1 MAEKE
6 RPKWQRTLAK
16 QVLESLRAPDP
27 KSLEKLQRSVDENPS
42 LLTKLGLSAVQVLS
56 SMSEAVDVAGRS
68 SRLSIVFTDLEGF
81 STFTEQEGD
90 EAATGLLTLHHH
102 EVEPLIRAR
111 GGNIVKHLGD
121 GLLLTFPHPEA
132 AVMAGLDLVRAQPD
146 PLRLRAGIHT
156 GDVMTTADDIIGH
169 VVNVAA
175 RVTESASGGEVLATT
190 VVRDAV
196 SRLPGIAF
204 GPAATSQFHGLS
216 EQVGVCRVTAAAE

>member
-1 MAEKE
+1 M
-6 RPKWQRTLAK
+6 
-16 QVLESLRAPDP
+16 
-27 KSLEKLQRSVDENPS
+27 EKLQQSVDEKPS

-56 SMSEAVDVAGRS
+56 SMSEAVEVGGRS
-68 SRLSIVFTDLEGF
+68 SRLSVVFTDLEGF

-111 GGNIVKHLGD
+111 GGNIVKRLGD

-132 AVMAGLDLVRAQPD
+132 AVMAGVELVRAQPD

-175 RVTESASGGEVLATT
+175 RVTESASGGEVVATT
-190 VVRDAV
+190 AVRDAV
-196 SRLPGIAF
+196 SRLPGVVF
-204 GPAATSQFHGLS
+204 GPVQSEQFHGLS
-216 EQVGVCRVTAAAE
+216 ESVSVCRVTCAAD